1 MDTQI
6 SRTDRVAGA
15 LYGLY
20 IGDALAMPVHWYY
33 DTKALRQDYGE
44 VRDYLSPKNPHPDS
58 ILWRSFYKPAHP
70 SADILHDQARYWGK
84 KGIHYHQFLEAGENT
99 LNVQLAAELLD
110 VLGGD
115 RDYSPQRWLEHFVS
129 FLTTPGN
136 HRDTYAEEYLRHFFS
151 NYAQGVS
158 LLECGRQDEHHIGGL
173 SLMLPLV
180 LFFADQP
187 RYARQTGLEHLGLTH
202 GGPLMKRSGALVVD
216 LILELI
222 DGVPML
228 DALTRTWQ
236 AHTAE
241 PAVPDFLGMLEYP
254 DAAVVGR
261 HFSSAC
267 YVEQALPATL
277 YLAAKYHQQPAEGLI
292 ANTMCGGDNCG
303 RGAVLGALLGAASG
317 PEAWPLSWRCGLK
330 SQPPAI
336 F

>member
-15 LYGLY
+15 LYGLF

-33 DTKALRQDYGE
+33 NTKALRQDYGE
-44 VRDYLSPKNPHPDS
+44 VRDYLAPRNPHPDS
-58 ILWRSFYKPAHP
+58 ILWRSFYKPINS

-110 VLGGD
+110 FLGSGKG
-115 RDYSPQRWLEHFVS
+115 YSPQGWLEHLVS

-136 HRDTYAEEYLRHFFS
+136 HRDTYAEEYLRHFFT
-151 NYAQGVS
+151 NYGQGVS

-173 SLMLPLV
+173 SLLLPLV
-180 LFFADQP
+180 IFFADQP
-187 RYARQTGLEHLGLTH
+187 RYARQAGLEHLGLTH
-202 GGPLMKRSGALVVD
+202 GGPLMKRSGALVID

-222 DGVPML
+222 DGIPLL
-228 DALTRTWQ
+228 DALTRAWQ
-236 AHTAE
+236 FHTAE

-254 DAAVVGR
+254 DAVVVGR

-317 PEAWPLSWRCGLK
+317 LEAWPLSWRSGLK
-330 SQPPAI
+330 SQPPTIA
-336 F
+336 